1 MVLKRIPAAALVLS
15 MVLAFATPG
24 FADSLDQRRRA
35 AQAKRAAAAAQLDT
49 LRADDRQ
56 LEAALRDLDTSV
68 ASQSAT
74 AQSAQQAEQAA
85 QAAVGSAEARLAATE
100 QRMSGLRAQATALA
114 IRAYVHPGGDSL
126 LEMVRSRDLGEASRR
141 ETLLAHV
148 ASTDRD
154 VLGQLRATRE
164 DQQAE
169 QSELA
174 ELRDQAEARRKA
186 AAARLAELQR
196 ARADQ
201 ARLQGALDARI
212 AAYTADVDGLAREEG
227 KIQEL
232 IRARSQPPPVPVR
245 VPVGASPGLLQ
256 PAAGGGGGGN
266 APRATSSGGLIWPA
280 SGPVNSPFG
289 PRWGRMH
296 TGIDIGA
303 PSGAPIRAAKGG
315 TVISAGYNG
324 GYGLAVII
332 EHGGGLTTLYGHAS
346 SLSIGDGASVSQGQ
360 VIAAVGCSG
369 SCTGPHLHFETRV
382 GGSPQN
388 PMNFLP

>member
-1 MVLKRIPAAALVLS
+1 MVKTRISAAALVLV
-15 MVLAFATPG
+15 MVVALATPG
-24 FADSLDQRRRA
+24 SADSLDERRRA
-35 AQAKRAAAAAQLDT
+35 AQAKRAAAARQLDV

-56 LEAALRDLDTSV
+56 LESALRDLEASL
-68 ASQSAT
+68 ASQAAAT
-74 AQSAQQAEQAA
+74 QAAQQAERAA
-85 QAAVGSAEARLAATE
+85 QAAVSSAEARLTATE
-100 QRMSGLRAQATALA
+100 QRMSSLKAQAAALA
-114 IRAYVHPGGDSL
+114 VRAYVHPGGDGL

-154 VLGQLRATRE
+154 VLSQLRATRE
-164 DQQAE
+164 DQESE
-169 QSELA
+169 QER
-174 ELRDQAEARRKA
+174 LRKLREQAEARRRA
-186 AAARLAELQR
+186 ASARLVDLAR

-201 ARLQGALDARI
+201 ARIQGALDARI
-212 AAYTADVDGLAREEG
+212 AAYVSDLEGLAREEG

-232 IRARSQPPPVPVR
+232 IRARSQPPPVAV
-245 VPVGASPGLLQ
+245 VPTLQ
-256 PAAGGGGGGN
+256 QAVSGGGN
-266 APRATSSGGLIWPA
+266 APRAVSSGGLVWPA

-303 PSGAPIRAAKGG
+303 PSGAAIRAAKGG

-324 GYGLAVII
+324 GYGLAVVID
-332 EHGGGLTTLYGHAS
+332 HGGGLTTLYGHAS
-346 SLSIGDGASVSQGQ
+346 SISVGDGASVSQGQ
-360 VIAAVGCSG
+360 TIAAVGCTG

-388 PMNFLP
+388 PMNYLP

>member
-1 MVLKRIPAAALVLS
+1 MIQKRIPAAALVLF
-15 MVLAFATPG
+15 MVLALATPG

-74 AQSAQQAEQAA
+74 AQSAQQAERAA

-164 DQQAE
+164 DQQSE
-169 QSELA
+169 QSQLA
-174 ELRDQAEARRKA
+174 KLRDQAEARRRA
-186 AAARLAELQR
+186 AAARLDELQR
-196 ARADQ
+196 ARTDQ
-201 ARLQGALDARI
+201 ARLKAALDARI

-232 IRARSQPPPVPVR
+232 IRARSQPPPVPVPATPR
-245 VPVGASPGLLQ
+245 PGLLQ
-256 PAAGGGGGGN
+256 PAPAGN
-266 APRATSSGGLIWPA
+266 APRAVSSGGLVWPA

-303 PSGAPIRAAKGG
+303 PSGAPIRAAKAG

-332 EHGGGLTTLYGHAS
+332 EHGGGLTTLYAHSS
-346 SLSIGDGASVSQGQ
+346 SLAVGDGASVSQGQ

>member
-1 MVLKRIPAAALVLS
+1 MVKTRISPAALVLV
-15 MVLAFATPG
+15 MVVALATPG
-24 FADSLDQRRRA
+24 SADSLDERRRA
-35 AQAKRAAAAAQLDT
+35 AQAKRAAAARQLDV

-56 LEAALRDLDTSV
+56 LESALRDLDASL
-68 ASQSAT
+68 ASQAAAT
-74 AQSAQQAEQAA
+74 QAAQQAERAA
-85 QAAVGSAEARLAATE
+85 QAAVGSAEARLTATE
-100 QRMSGLRAQATALA
+100 QRMSSLKAQAAALA
-114 IRAYVHPGGDSL
+114 VRAYVHPGGDGL

-154 VLGQLRATRE
+154 VLSQLRATRE
-164 DQQAE
+164 DQESE
-169 QSELA
+169 QERVRK
-174 ELRDQAEARRKA
+174 LREQAEARRRA
-186 AAARLAELQR
+186 ASARLVDLAR

-201 ARLQGALDARI
+201 ARIQGALDARI
-212 AAYTADVDGLAREEG
+212 AAYVSDLEGLAREEG

-232 IRARSQPPPVPVR
+232 IRARSQPPPVAAVPTVR
-245 VPVGASPGLLQ
+245 QAVS
-256 PAAGGGGGGN
+256 GGGN
-266 APRATSSGGLIWPA
+266 APRAASSGGLIWPA

-303 PSGAPIRAAKGG
+303 PSGAAIRAAKGG

-324 GYGLAVII
+324 GYGLAVVID
-332 EHGGGLTTLYGHAS
+332 HGGGLTTLYGHAS
-346 SLSIGDGASVSQGQ
+346 SLSVGDGASVSQGQ
-360 VIAAVGCSG
+360 TIAAVGCTG

-388 PMNFLP
+388 PMNYLP

>member
-1 MVLKRIPAAALVLS
+1 MVKTRIPAAALVLV
-15 MVLAFATPG
+15 MVLALAAPG
-24 FADSLDQRRRA
+24 SADTLEERRRA
-35 AQAKRAAAAAQLDT
+35 AQAKRAAAARQLDT

-56 LEAALRDLDTSV
+56 LEAAVRDLDASL
-68 ASQSAT
+68 ASQAAT
-74 AQSAQQAEQAA
+74 TQAAQQAERAA
-85 QAAVGSAEARLAATE
+85 QAAVSAAEGRLAATE
-100 QRMSGLRAQATALA
+100 QRMSDLRAQAAALA
-114 IRAYVHPGGDSL
+114 VRAYVHPGGDSL

-154 VLGQLRATRE
+154 VLSQLRATRE
-164 DQQAE
+164 DQE
-169 QSELA
+169 SEEARLSK
-174 ELRDQAEARRKA
+174 LREQAEARRRA
-186 AAARLAELQR
+186 ASARLVELAG

-212 AAYTADVDGLAREEG
+212 AAYIADIDGLAREEG

-232 IRARSQPPPVPVR
+232 IRARSQPPPVR
-245 VPVGASPGLLQ
+245 VVPAPQQ
-256 PAAGGGGGGN
+256 PAASGGN
-266 APRATSSGGLIWPA
+266 APRAVSSGGLIWPA

-303 PSGAPIRAAKGG
+303 PSGAAIRAAKAG

-324 GYGLAVII
+324 GYGLAVVID
-332 EHGGGLTTLYGHAS
+332 HGGGLTTLYAHAS
-346 SLSIGDGASVSQGQ
+346 SISAADGASVSQGQ
-360 VIAAVGCSG
+360 TIGAVGCTG

-382 GGSPQN
+382 GGTPQN
-388 PMNFLP
+388 PMNYLP

>member
-1 MVLKRIPAAALVLS
+1 MVQTRIPTAALVSLL
-15 MVLAFATPG
+15 VLALATP
-24 FADSLDQRRRA
+24 AHSQSLDERRKA
-35 AQAKRAAAAAQLDT
+35 AQSKKAAAAARLDT
-49 LRADDRQ
+49 LKADDRE
-56 LEAALRDLDTSV
+56 LESALRDLDTNV

-74 AQSAQQAEQAA
+74 TQSAQQAENAA
-85 QAAVGSAEARLAATE
+85 KAAVGTAEARLAATE
-100 QRMSGLRAQATALA
+100 QRMSGLRAQAAALA
-114 IRAYVHPGGDSL
+114 VRAYVHPGGDSL

-141 ETLLAHV
+141 EALLAHV

-154 VLGQLRATRE
+154 VLSQLRSTRE

-169 QSELA
+169 QSELSK
-174 ELRDQAEARRKA
+174 LREQAEARRKA
-186 AAARLAELQR
+186 AVARLAELQR

-201 ARLQGALDARI
+201 ARLQAALDGRI
-212 AAYTADVDGLAREEG
+212 AAYTHEVDGLAREEG
-227 KIQEL
+227 RIQDL
-232 IRARSQPPPVPVR
+232 IKARAQAPPV
-245 VPVGASPGLLQ
+245 VPVPLLRPAPGN
-256 PAAGGGGGGN
+256 AGNAGN
-266 APRATSSGGLIWPA
+266 APRAVSGGGGGLIWPA

-303 PSGAPIRAAKGG
+303 GSGSPVRAAKAG

-332 EHGGGLTTLYGHAS
+332 EHGGGLTTLYAHAS
-346 SLSIGDGASVSQGQ
+346 SLAVGDGASVSQGQ
-360 VIAAVGCSG
+360 VVASVGCSG